1 MSSQF
6 SIVGLGEILWDLLP
20 AGAQL
25 GGAPANFACHAQ
37 GLGASASIVSC
48 VGADNYGSNARR
60 ILRDRGIDISAIST
74 TEEAPTGTVKV
85 TLDPAG
91 VPTFEIIQNVAWDR
105 LPWSEQLGDLAARTD
120 AVCFGS
126 LGQRSPLSRETI
138 QKFVATTRPEAW
150 RIFDI
155 NIRPPFCSPEVT
167 LSSLE
172 LANALK
178 LNDNE
183 VPKIAEWCGLT
194 GSPEEILIQLAER
207 YALRAVALTLGA
219 DGAWLWRD
227 GTAHHS
233 PGVATTI
240 ADTVGAG
247 DSFTAAW
254 SLGLLRGEQLETIGD
269 RACRIA
275 AYVCSQPGGTPPLPR
290 ELLDH
295 CRP

>member
-1 MSSQF
+1 MVSDF
-6 SIVGLGEILWDLLP
+6 FFFFFGEILWDLLP

-25 GGAPANFACHAQ
+25 GGAPGNFACHAQ
-37 GLGASASIVSC
+37 GLGARASIVSC

-60 ILRDRGIDISAIST
+60 ILRDRGIDIASIST
-74 TEEAPTGTVKV
+74 TDEAPTGTVKV
-85 TLDPAG
+85 TLDAAG
-91 VPTFEIIQNVAWDR
+91 VPTFEIIRNVAWDR
-105 LPWSEQLGDLAARTD
+105 MPWTDQLGEPAARSD
-120 AVCFGS
+120 AVCCGS
-126 LGQRSPLSRETI
+126 RGERSLASRETI
-138 QKFVATTRPEAW
+138 QKFVSATRPEAW

-155 NIRPPFCSPEVT
+155 NIRPPFCGPEVT
-167 LSSLE
+167 LASLE

-178 LNDNE
+178 LNDSE
-183 VPKIAEWCGLT
+183 VPRIAEWCGLSGT
-194 GSPEEILIQLAER
+194 PEAILIELAER
-207 YALRAVALTLGA
+207 YAMRAVALTLGA

-227 GTAHHS
+227 GKAHHS

-254 SLGLLRGEQLETIGD
+254 SLGLLREEPLATIGD

-290 ELLDH
+290 ELMDH
-295 CRP
+295 